1 MIKNNVEKLLEKNSI
16 YEKMFLM
23 KLHPLRIR
31 VRVVS
36 LLSSGLGIVSKKV
49 KLYYLVKL
57 MLKRR
62 RDWGEKIGVFVVFWI
77 NLFNETEIS
86 SWLATFQCVSN
97 KKFLVSKCAS
107 RLAL

>member
-1 MIKNNVEKLLEKNSI
+1 MIIKLMIKNNVEKLLEKNCI

-49 KLYYLVKL
+49 KLYYLVKIL

-62 RDWGEKIGVFVVFWI
+62 RVWGEKIGGFVVF
-77 NLFNETEIS
+77 
-86 SWLATFQCVSN
+86 
-97 KKFLVSKCAS
+97 
-107 RLAL
+107 

>member
-1 MIKNNVEKLLEKNSI
+1 MIIKLMIKNNVEKLLEKNSI

-49 KLYYLVKL
+49 KLYYLVK
-57 MLKRR
+57 
-62 RDWGEKIGVFVVFWI
+62 FI
-77 NLFNETEIS
+77 N
-86 SWLATFQCVSN
+86 V
-97 KKFLVSKCAS
+97 KKQE
-107 RLAL
+107 RLG

>member
-23 KLHPLRIR
+23 KLHPLRIIR

-49 KLYYLVKL
+49 KLY
-57 MLKRR
+57 
-62 RDWGEKIGVFVVFWI
+62 
-77 NLFNETEIS
+77 
-86 SWLATFQCVSN
+86 
-97 KKFLVSKCAS
+97 
-107 RLAL
+107 

>member
-1 MIKNNVEKLLEKNSI
+1 MIKSLELNIKVLLLNFLICCMIIKLMIKNNVEKLLEKNSI

-49 KLYYLVKL
+49 KLYYLVK
-57 MLKRR
+57 
-62 RDWGEKIGVFVVFWI
+62 FI
-77 NLFNETEIS
+77 N
-86 SWLATFQCVSN
+86 V
-97 KKFLVSKCAS
+97 KKEE
-107 RLAL
+107 RLG

>member
-1 MIKNNVEKLLEKNSI
+1 MLLLNFLICGMIIKLMIKNNVEKLLEKNSI

-62 RDWGEKIGVFVVFWI
+62 RDWGEKIGGFVVF
-77 NLFNETEIS
+77 
-86 SWLATFQCVSN
+86 
-97 KKFLVSKCAS
+97 
-107 RLAL
+107 